1 MWDGIWGS
9 LSIFEKD
16 QTGYRS
22 TTLGQQQQQEKNQW
36 KIVLAFW
43 ILSTEMPS
51 GIENTFLAATIG
63 GFLIGMLGNGFIVL
77 VNCIDLVKRQ
87 KLSSAD
93 CILTGLAI
101 SRISQLWVILCDSFL
116 LVLWPHLYAIDKL
129 TKVVSS
135 FWILSN
141 HLATWFA
148 TCLSVFYFFKVANF
162 SHPCFTWLRWRIRS
176 VVLVLLLGSLSLL
189 FLNYES
195 IYTLSHIL
203 TNSYKIYVRNS
214 TWSSDVSETHYLH
227 QLIVFNFINLIPF
240 LLSLT
245 SLLLLVLSLMR
256 HIRNLQFNPS
266 SKDLSTEA
274 HKRAMKIVMSFFFLF
289 IIHVSSILLIAWV
302 FLKLQGRLAQL
313 VVVLTSTVFPSS
325 HSFILILGNSKL
337 RQNALR
343 LLWYLNCHPKRVKS
357 LAS

>member
-1 MWDGIWGS
+1 M
-9 LSIFEKD
+9 
-16 QTGYRS
+16 
-22 TTLGQQQQQEKNQW
+22 
-36 KIVLAFW
+36 
-43 ILSTEMPS
+43 
-51 GIENTFLAATIG
+51 
-63 GFLIGMLGNGFIVL
+63 IGMLGNGFLVL

-101 SRISQLWVILCDSFL
+101 SRISQLWAILCDSFL

-129 TKVVSS
+129 TKVVSI
-135 FWILSN
+135 FWTLSN

-189 FLNYES
+189 FLNFELIHVFNS
-195 IYTLSHIL
+195 VW
-203 TNSYKIYVRNS
+203 TNDYKIYVRNS
-214 TWSSDVSETHYLH
+214 TRSPNVSETHDLH
-227 QLIVFNFINLIPF
+227 QLIVFNFISLIPF

-256 HIRNLQFNPS
+256 HIRNLQLNPS

-274 HKRAMKIVMSFFFLF
+274 HKRAMKMVMSFLFLF
-289 IIHVSSILLIAWV
+289 IIHVSSVLLTGWV
-302 FLKLQGRLAQL
+302 FVKLQGRLAKL

-325 HSFILILGNSKL
+325 HSFILILGTSKL
-337 RQNALR
+337 RQNAIG
-343 LLWYLNCHPKRVKS
+343 LLWYLNCRLKRVKS

>member
-1 MWDGIWGS
+1 
-9 LSIFEKD
+9 
-16 QTGYRS
+16 
-22 TTLGQQQQQEKNQW
+22 
-36 KIVLAFW
+36 
-43 ILSTEMPS
+43 MPS
-51 GIENTFLAATIG
+51 GIENAFLVATIG

-77 VNCIDLVKRQ
+77 VNCIDLVKRR

-129 TKVVSS
+129 TKVVSI
-135 FWILSN
+135 FWTLSN

-148 TCLSVFYFFKVANF
+148 TCLSVFYFFKVGSF
-162 SHPCFTWLRWRIRS
+162 SHRCFTCLQWRIRS

-189 FLNYES
+189 FLNFEL
-195 IYTLSHIL
+195 IGMF
-203 TNSYKIYVRNS
+203 NSVWISGYKIYAKNS

-227 QLIVFNFINLIPF
+227 HLIAFNFINLIPF

-245 SLLLLVLSLMR
+245 SLLLLSLSLTR
-256 HIRNLQFNPS
+256 HIRNLQLNPS

-274 HKRAMKIVMSFFFLF
+274 HKRAMKMVMSFLF
-289 IIHVSSILLIAWV
+289 IIHVSSILLTDWV
-302 FLKLQGRLAQL
+302 FLKLQEHLVRL

-325 HSFILILGNSKL
+325 HSFILILVNSKL
-337 RQNALR
+337 RQNVVG

>member
-1 MWDGIWGS
+1 
-9 LSIFEKD
+9 
-16 QTGYRS
+16 
-22 TTLGQQQQQEKNQW
+22 
-36 KIVLAFW
+36 
-43 ILSTEMPS
+43 MPS
-51 GIENTFLAATIG
+51 GIENAFLVATIG

-93 CILTGLAI
+93 YILTGLAI
-101 SRISQLWVILCDSFL
+101 SRISQHWVILCDSFL

-129 TKVVSS
+129 TKVVSI

-148 TCLSVFYFFKVANF
+148 TCLSVFYFFKVASF
-162 SHPCFTWLRWRIRS
+162 SHRCFTWLQWRICS

-189 FLNYES
+189 FLDFEL
-195 IYTLSHIL
+195 IHMF
-203 TNSYKIYVRNS
+203 NSAWTSGYKIYARNS
-214 TWSSDVSETHYLH
+214 TWSSDLSETHLH
-227 QLIVFNFINLIPF
+227 QLIAFNFINLIPF

-245 SLLLLVLSLMR
+245 SLLLLFLSLMR
-256 HIRNLQFNPS
+256 HIRNLQLNPS
-266 SKDLSTEA
+266 SQDLSTEA
-274 HKRAMKIVMSFFFLF
+274 HKRAMKMVMSFLFLF
-289 IIHVSSILLIAWV
+289 IIHVSSILLTDWV
-302 FLKLQGRLAQL
+302 FLKLQGHLVRL

-337 RQNALR
+337 RQNAVG